1 MKKFTFL
8 AIMAVTLYF
17 AGIYRQKPMLIMLVM
32 EIIVI
37 LIMMILP
44 HILKNK
50 VNVGFLKKNKSTEK
64 NSELIC
70 QIDVSNKN
78 KLPINKFETQI
89 SFQYDDKKS
98 KVKKSLYG
106 CADTGNDNIIE
117 FCFVAPYCGNVSVNI
132 KKIKIYDYLSV
143 FACRKRINSEMN
155 IMVFPKEKP
164 LNIEISPHGEY
175 EGDNAVSTLLKQSE
189 DAYTDIKQL
198 REYRDGDSNR
208 FIHWNYSARTESLW
222 VKEYEQETG
231 LDFSIFLDTSYP
243 KKPDCTEYDAFYEI
257 VSSIIL
263 GLLKNNVVVN
273 AYWSDRKI
281 HKIRNMEIKTSKQCT
296 ELLSELYKS
305 ETEYSDNDNNIQKPE
320 CQMKFNMS
328 LEWYL
333 NNQII
338 YRFSRTN
345 FEDEIIKN
353 NFIL

>member
-32 EIIVI
+32 EIILV

-44 HILKNK
+44 HILKKK

-70 QIDVSNKN
+70 QIDVSNNN
-78 KLPINKFETQI
+78 KIPVNKFETQI
-89 SFQYDDKKS
+89 FFQYDDKKS

-106 CADTGNDNIIE
+106 CADTKNSNIIE
-117 FCFVAPYCGNVSVNI
+117 FGFVAPYCGNVSVNI

-143 FACRKRINSEMN
+143 FACRKKINSEMN

-222 VKEYEQETG
+222 IKEYEQETG
-231 LDFSIFLDTSYP
+231 SAFSIFLDTSYP
-243 KKPDCTEYDAFYEI
+243 KKPDCVEYDAFYEI

-263 GLLKNNVVVN
+263 GLLKDNVVVN
-273 AYWSDRKI
+273 AYWFDRKI
-281 HKIRNMEIKTSKQCT
+281 HKIRNTEIKDSKQCT

-305 ETEYSDNDNNIQKPE
+305 ETEYSDNNIQKIE
-320 CQMKFNMS
+320 CQMKFNMN

-353 NFIL
+353 HFIL

>member
-8 AIMAVTLYF
+8 AVMAVTLYF

-32 EIIVI
+32 EIILV

-44 HILKNK
+44 HILKRK
-50 VNVGFLKKNKSTEK
+50 VNVGFVKKNKSTKK

-78 KLPINKFETQI
+78 KIPINKFGTQI
-89 SFQYDDKKS
+89 SFQYNDKKS

-106 CADTGNDNIIE
+106 CADTGNNSIVE
-117 FCFVAPYCGNVSVNI
+117 FGFVAPYCGNVRVNI
-132 KKIKIYDYLSV
+132 KKIRIYDYLSI
-143 FACRKRINSEMN
+143 FSCRKKINSEMN
-155 IMVFPKEKP
+155 IMVFPQEKP
-164 LNIEISPHGEY
+164 LNIEVSYQGQY
-175 EGDNAVSTLLKQSE
+175 EGDNAVSTFLKQSD

-231 LDFSIFLDTSYP
+231 SNFSIFLDTLYP
-243 KKPDCTEYDAFYEI
+243 KKPDCVEYDAFYEI
-257 VSSIIL
+257 ISSIIL
-263 GLLKNNVVVN
+263 GLLKDNIVVN
-273 AYWSDRKI
+273 AYWFDKQI
-281 HKIRNMEIKTSKQCT
+281 HKIRNKEIKYSKQLT

-305 ETEYSDNDNNIQKPE
+305 ETEYSDNIQKIE
-320 CQMKFNMS
+320 CQMKFNMN
-328 LEWYL
+328 LEWYF

-338 YRFSRTN
+338 YRFSKTN
-345 FEDEIIKN
+345 FEDEIIYK